1 MLVLASNTP
10 EQLDWAINDRLDEM
24 VQFGLPGLE
33 ERDRL
38 VRLYFD
44 RYVLQAAVDGSTSKG
59 RKLKLEEMDFSSL
72 CSEIAGK
79 TEGMSG
85 REIAKLSVAW
95 QAAGYASESGVLTR
109 QMIMDRVED
118 AVRNHRQKVLWMS
131 EEESRESRNA
141 TYKSSKDKQAATS
154 MIENVK

>member
-24 VQFGLPGLE
+24 VQFGLPGRE

-44 RYVLQAAVDGSTSKG
+44 RYVLQAAVEGSSSKG
-59 RKLKLEEMDFSSL
+59 RKLKLEEMDFSAL
-72 CSEIAGK
+72 CTEIAAK

-95 QAAGYASESGVLTR
+95 QAAGYASESGVLTKD
-109 QMIMDRVED
+109 MILDRVVD
-118 AVRNHRQKVLWMS
+118 AVRNHQQKVLWMS
-131 EEESRESRNA
+131 EEEARESRHA
-141 TYKSSKDKQAATS
+141 TYKSSKAQQATP
-154 MIENVK
+154 MIEHVK

>member
-44 RYVLQAAVDGSTSKG
+44 RYVLQAAVEGSSSKG
-59 RKLKLEEMDFSSL
+59 RKLKLEEMDFSAL
-72 CSEIAGK
+72 CTEIAAK

-95 QAAGYASESGVLTR
+95 QAAGYASESGVLTKD
-109 QMIMDRVED
+109 MILDRVVD
-118 AVRNHRQKVLWMS
+118 AVRNHQQKVLWMS
-131 EEESRESRNA
+131 EEEARESRHA
-141 TYKSSKDKQAATS
+141 TYKSSKAQQATP
-154 MIENVK
+154 MIEHVK